1 MGYWF
6 KPKINH
12 VYTQGWPWKMVAE
25 NSPSGLILDIAS
37 GYLPCVEK
45 EVACAKEIIYK
56 YMRGR
61 GVGKGERKGGSHGQP

>member
-1 MGYWF
+1 
-6 KPKINH
+6 
-12 VYTQGWPWKMVAE
+12 MVAE

-45 EVACAKEIIYK
+45 DVACAKEIIYK